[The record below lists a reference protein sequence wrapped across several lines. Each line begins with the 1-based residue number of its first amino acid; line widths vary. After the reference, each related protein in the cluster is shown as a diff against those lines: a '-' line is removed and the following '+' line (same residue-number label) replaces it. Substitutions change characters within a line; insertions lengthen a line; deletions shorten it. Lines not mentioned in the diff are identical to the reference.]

1 MATSAPP
8 ARAALLGRVI
18 FGAALFGLL
27 VVIHL
32 SMQARIEFAYGC
44 SGLAAG
50 GAGAADAGCATV
62 TSSAYST
69 FLGVSNIV
77 WGGLFYLLVA
87 GLRLAYAV
95 SGRDVL
101 RKAAFGAVGVGALY
115 TAYLVYVQAAV
126 LQQFCLLCMLSAL
139 TVLTLLVLHVLE
151 HRRLAEPTAAPA
163 RAERRGLAPRRSLA
177 PYGIIA
183 AAFVL
188 LAAADVTLASRAPN
202 ADGTGSAANVIPGF
216 GTTPAQE
223 VCAFDANID
232 PIENFEQF
240 FDAPFKGDAD
250 APVRLVEIF
259 DPNCPHCRDLYNTLK
274 PFMAENGDRARLHY
288 VAYPLRQE
296 SLGQIIALRLAQEEG
311 KFFELL
317 EAMLARI
324 DGTWGM
330 TLDEL
335 IVTANA
341 AGMDGS
347 ALRAFFEDEARV
359 QPVIEQVIAES
370 QAVGQA
376 FAARDGSLSVPKIA
390 IEGRVIAATRTSY
403 SPACFSEFIDNA
415 LAARQAAPAP

>member
-1 MATSAPP
+1 MATPAPS
-8 ARAALLGRVI
+8 ARAALLSRII

-44 SGLAAG
+44 SGLGAPGAA
-50 GAGAADAGCATV
+50 AAADAGCATV

-87 GLRLAYAV
+87 GLRLAYV
-95 SGRDVL
+95 LTGRDVL

-115 TAYLVYVQAAV
+115 TVYLVYVQAAV

-139 TVLTLLVLHVLE
+139 TVATLLVLHVLE
-151 HRRLAEPTAAPA
+151 HRRLTEPAPVA
-163 RAERRGLAPRRSLA
+163 RAERRGTVPRRSLA
-177 PYGIIA
+177 PYAVIG
-183 AAFVL
+183 AAFLL
-188 LAAADVTLASRAPN
+188 LAAADVTLASRVPSP
-202 ADGTGSAANVIPGF
+202 DGSGSAANIIPGF
-216 GTTPAQE
+216 GATPQE
-223 VCAFDANID
+223 ACAFDANID

-240 FDAPFKGDAD
+240 FDTPFKGDPD
-250 APVRLVEIF
+250 APVRLVEVF

-324 DGTWGM
+324 DNTWGM

-341 AGMDGS
+341 AGMDGA

-370 QAVGQA
+370 EAVGQA
-376 FAARDGSLSVPKIA
+376 FATRDGALSVPKIA

-415 LAARQAAPAP
+415 RAAQQAAPAP